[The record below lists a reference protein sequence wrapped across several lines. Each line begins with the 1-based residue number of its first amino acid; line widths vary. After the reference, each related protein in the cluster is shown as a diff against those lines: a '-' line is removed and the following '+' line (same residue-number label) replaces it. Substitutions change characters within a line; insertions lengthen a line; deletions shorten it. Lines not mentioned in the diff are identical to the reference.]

1 MNEDFCCPECNGTEF
16 KKEYKSEH
24 NIETYC
30 TRCGLILKKDDL
42 ADEYDDTNWSERGFR
57 PNSWDICYANHVTD
71 YFKELSLDFSN
82 YSYEESDDFPGG
94 YSRLPKMGEGNLSEG
109 EVFQE
114 GRISYDE
121 YLKVNSFKDNDE
133 SKLKYLRR
141 YNQFEFNKCLEIIGN
156 QNIVKLSD
164 KKPVHQP
171 KYNFGSENTIEI
183 PTLNKY
189 VRYKGVGIETEITV
203 SNDTKGSKYKGW
215 NDEIDKIIQEIKKD
229 LPYYGGVKS

>member
-57 PNSWDICYANHVTD
+57 PNSWDICYVNHVTD

-109 EVFQE
+109 PVFQE
-114 GRISYDE
+114 GRISYEE

-141 YNQFEFNKCLEIIGN
+141 YNPFEFNKCLEIIGN
-156 QNIVKLSD
+156 QVIIKLSD
-164 KKPVHQP
+164 KKDVQRP
-171 KYNFGSENTIEI
+171 KYNYE
-183 PTLNKY
+183 
-189 VRYKGVGIETEITV
+189 KGG
-203 SNDTKGSKYKGW
+203 
-215 NDEIDKIIQEIKKD
+215 DKN
-229 LPYYGGVKS
+229 YN